1 VVVGKGKS
9 DLGFWERKGEG
20 EKGKRGRLEGE
31 GRLAA
36 GKGESKG
43 ESNLGFLEG
52 EVEGEKGKAGGG
64 GGGRLTTVK
73 GENDLG
79 LEIVLFTLFFKPVR
93 FGPVQSI

>member
-1 VVVGKGKS
+1 MVGKGKS
-9 DLGFWERKGEG
+9 DLGFWERDG
-20 EKGKRGRLEGE
+20 
-31 GRLAA
+31 
-36 GKGESKG
+36 
-43 ESNLGFLEG
+43 
-52 EVEGEKGKAGGG
+52 EGEKGKAGGG